1 MSGNE
6 NLLAA
11 LESLEKNRG
20 IDRQELKR
28 VVEESVV
35 QGARRVI
42 GPVNELRVNLDL
54 ISGEIRVMATLTVVE
69 RVRQPETEI
78 ELEKVAET
86 YPHASIGDE
95 VDWEVTPANFGRI
108 AAQNAMQGIKQR
120 LRQAEKSKVVGDY
133 EDKIGDIIFGTVS
146 RYERGDVVVN
156 LDRTEGIL
164 RHNDRVPREDYQ
176 IGDHVCCVLTEVNT
190 ERPGPILSVSRS
202 SPMLVQR
209 LFEREVAEIGDNI
222 VESKSVARVPGY
234 RAKIAV
240 HSHDPK
246 VDPVGACVGVRGTRV
261 KNIVRELNGEKV
273 DIVRWDPDI
282 AVFVANAMKPAE
294 LRDVQVDEEERTL
307 KVTVNEDQLSLAIGR
322 KGQNIR
328 LTTRLT
334 EWNVQIQKTEE
345 ITERRVEE
353 RLQHYADSLARSL
366 SIPLEQADILVHNGI
381 LTVDGVTSAD
391 EADIAE
397 CLDEAAA
404 QQIKEA
410 ARAAADHD

>member
-1 MSGNE
+1 MSENQ

-11 LESLEKNRG
+11 LEQLERNRG

-28 VVEESVV
+28 VVEESVM

-54 ISGEIRVMATLTVVE
+54 GTGQIRVMASLTVVE
-69 RVRQPETEI
+69 RVRQPESEI
-78 ELEKVAET
+78 ELEKVIET
-86 YPHASIGDE
+86 YPHAEVGDE

-133 EDKIGDIIFGTVS
+133 EDKINEIVYGTVS

-156 LDRTEGIL
+156 LERTEGIM
-164 RHNDRVPREDYQ
+164 RHADRVPREDYQ

-190 ERPGPILSVSRS
+190 ERPGPILSVSRT
-202 SPMLVQR
+202 SPILVRR
-209 LFEREVAEIGDNI
+209 LFEREVAEIGEGI
-222 VESKSVARVPGY
+222 VEIRSVARVPGY
-234 RAKIAV
+234 RSKIAV
-240 HSHDPK
+240 HSNDPK

-261 KNIVRELNGEKV
+261 KTIVRELNGEKV

-282 AVFVANAMKPAE
+282 RVFVANAMKPAE
-294 LRDVQVDEEERTL
+294 LREVTVNEEERVL
-307 KVTVNEDQLSLAIGR
+307 KVMVNEDQLSLAIGR

-334 EWNVQIQKTEE
+334 DWNVQIQKTEE

-353 RLQHYADSLARSL
+353 RLQHYADSLARAL
-366 SIPLEQADILVHNGI
+366 ELPLEQADSLVHHGI
-381 LTVDGVTSAD
+381 LTVDGVNTAEES
-391 EADIAE
+391 DIAE
-397 CLDEAAA
+397 WLGEEVAK
-404 QQIKEA
+404 QIKQA
-410 ARAAADHD
+410 ARAVANHG